1 MQSTSLQGLN
11 ELRKMLAYMPKQ
23 SVDDVLLTVTIAMLK
38 VSTRAH
44 NKLYDAYSKIR
55 DDIDD
60 GSVRNACTTK
70 LRKHQPH
77 PARTPRGDTTG
88 TSPAKSSTSSTSSR
102 TLAKTKWIQRVCVC
116 CLLVLLQ

>member
-11 ELRKMLAYMPKQ
+11 ELRKMLAYLTKQ

-38 VSTRAH
+38 VSTH

-60 GSVRNACTTK
+60 GSVRNVCTTK

-88 TSPAKSSTSSTSSR
+88 TSPSH
-102 TLAKTKWIQRVCVC
+102 
-116 CLLVLLQ
+116 

>member
-1 MQSTSLQGLN
+1 
-11 ELRKMLAYMPKQ
+11 MLDYMSKQ

-38 VSTRAH
+38 VSTH

-70 LRKHQPH
+70 LRKQPH

-88 TSPAKSSTSSTSSR
+88 TSPDKSSTSSTSSR
-102 TLAKTKWIQRVCVC
+102 TLAKTKWIQRESVC
-116 CLLVLLQ
+116 CLSVLLQ